1 MEVPAP
7 SRKGGLGPVK
17 LWAVSVL
24 EKNAPEGVEP
34 VEWMLLT
41 NLAVESPEA
50 ALEKIQW
57 YGLRF
62 QIEVE
67 PVFVRK
73 SKAKREVKADEH

>member
-1 MEVPAP
+1 MPAP
-7 SRKGGLGPVK
+7 SRKGELGPVK
-17 LWAVSVL
+17 LWAVPVL
-24 EKNAPEGVEP
+24 QKNAPEGVEP
-34 VEWMLLT
+34 EEWMLLT

-57 YGLRF
+57 YCLRF

-73 SKAKREVKADEH
+73 SKAKREAKSR